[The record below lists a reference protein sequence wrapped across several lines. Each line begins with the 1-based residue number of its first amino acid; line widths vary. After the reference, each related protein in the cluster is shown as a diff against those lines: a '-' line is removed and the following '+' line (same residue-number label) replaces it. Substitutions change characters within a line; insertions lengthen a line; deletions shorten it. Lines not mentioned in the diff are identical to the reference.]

1 MAEHLTEEERIEAL
15 KSWWSDYGKQVL
27 AALAVVGLSYFGWT
41 YVDQQQVEASAA
53 ASEKYIAML
62 ALLDEH
68 PVGSSMDEA
77 LAQQVVKAAD
87 QIKTDYV
94 DSGYGQFSVLAK
106 ARVAVEQGDLD
117 TAAVELAGLLD
128 KRLGIAEERFIRLR
142 LARVEAARG
151 NLDEALAVLQ
161 AVDSGSYQS
170 MFAEARGDFYQL
182 KGNAPAAYTAYQD
195 ALEADDSGDN
205 VIATVLQM
213 KLAQV
218 TAAGRSVPEKALE
231 PSVETG
237 ADVMQVQP

>member
-1 MAEHLTEEERIEAL
+1 M

-77 LAQQVVKAAD
+77 LAQQVVEAAD

-161 AVDSGSYQS
+161 AVDSGSYPVS
-170 MFAEARGDFYQL
+170 
-182 KGNAPAAYTAYQD
+182 YTHLRAH
-195 ALEADDSGDN
+195 
-205 VIATVLQM
+205 
-213 KLAQV
+213 
-218 TAAGRSVPEKALE
+218 
-231 PSVETG
+231 ET
-237 ADVMQVQP
+237 